1 MAQLRSQNA
10 QLEQELSLLR
20 QQVDWLKKQVFG
32 SGKSEKLDKAQLGLG
47 IDEEHSVA
55 PEAESIPVP
64 AHERKKRKQQKS
76 RDESYGHLPIK
87 RSHTIIPD
95 EVQADPDAYEQ
106 IGEERTYELGITTPE
121 FYRIEYVRPRYR
133 LKTDKA
139 QPPVIA
145 PAPAR
150 PVQGVA
156 SANLLAHIILSKYVD
171 HLPLYRQAKMYRR
184 YQVSLSDQSMGRW
197 IGRSSEVLE
206 AIHNRMHQNL
216 IDGDYLQ
223 IDETPI
229 QVIDPDY
236 PDSKTRSGWLWPI
249 SRPGG
254 DVVFTWSMT
263 RGSSHLDKLLKGFS
277 GYLQSDAYGVYDK
290 FAREND
296 GIRLLSCMAHIRR
309 QFDKAKGEGGDAQGI
324 LRQIAPLYQIE
335 AELRQRGAGRG
346 EIEQARQNKSL
357 PALNALKEELI
368 RIRQTHLPKSLTG
381 KACDYALG
389 VWDKAMVYCQRGDL
403 QIDNNLIE
411 NAIRPSALGK
421 KNWLF
426 IGHPKAGKRSAII
439 YSIVVS
445 CQRHGICPKQYLER
459 VLADQNLLRRQ
470 DPRGLT
476 PAELTGQL

>member
-47 IDEEHSVA
+47 IDEERSVA

-133 LKTDKA
+133 LKTAKA
-139 QPPVIA
+139 HPPVIA

-309 QFDKAKGEGGDAQGI
+309 QFDKAKGEGGF
-324 LRQIAPLYQIE
+324 LWHSW
-335 AELRQRGAGRG
+335 
-346 EIEQARQNKSL
+346 SL
-357 PALNALKEELI
+357 ATCCN
-368 RIRQTHLPKSLTG
+368 
-381 KACDYALG
+381 
-389 VWDKAMVYCQRGDL
+389 
-403 QIDNNLIE
+403 
-411 NAIRPSALGK
+411 
-421 KNWLF
+421 
-426 IGHPKAGKRSAII
+426 
-439 YSIVVS
+439 
-445 CQRHGICPKQYLER
+445 
-459 VLADQNLLRRQ
+459 
-470 DPRGLT
+470 
-476 PAELTGQL
+476 